1 LCTYLVDEVEG
12 DNAFVSACFNVY
24 LAPHTRVL
32 PRAAGNSIDA
42 LKGALKKLREGVHV
56 LSVDF
61 PAIRNIYTR
70 YFEIVLRAPR

>member
-1 LCTYLVDEVEG
+1 LKLVDELEG
-12 DNAFVSACFNVY
+12 DNAFVSACFDVY

-42 LKGALKKLREGVHV
+42 LRGGALKELREGVHV
-56 LSVDF
+56 LSADF